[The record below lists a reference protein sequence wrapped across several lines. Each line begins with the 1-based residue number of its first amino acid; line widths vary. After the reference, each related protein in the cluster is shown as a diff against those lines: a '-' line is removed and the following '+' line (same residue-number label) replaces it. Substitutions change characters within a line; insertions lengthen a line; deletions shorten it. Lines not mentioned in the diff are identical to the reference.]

1 MYHAPTGIYMFNVL
15 GANPP
20 LEKLGFKMNIFDMLS
35 SVSNE
40 TYKQCLKEYELRR
53 SDSRIKRRANR
64 NVNEVLNQIEEL
76 NRKMSEMRLT

>member
-1 MYHAPTGIYMFNVL
+1 MFNVL

-20 LEKLGFKMNIFDMLS
+20 LEKLGFKIDIFDILS

-53 SDSRIKRRANR
+53 TDSRIKRRANR
-64 NVNEVLNQIEEL
+64 NVNVVLNQIEVI
-76 NRKMSEMRLT
+76 NRKMSELSLT

>member
-1 MYHAPTGIYMFNVL
+1 MFNLL

-20 LEKLGFKMNIFDMLS
+20 LEKLGFKMDIFDILS

-53 SDSRIKRRANR
+53 TDSQIKRRANR
-64 NVNEVLNQIEEL
+64 DVNVVLNQIEEI
-76 NRKMSEMRLT
+76 NRKMSELSSA